1 MKASILSA
9 FSLGFSR
16 WIISS
21 HSLRLAKILSVKL
34 HLSTYSSAQTYVLG
48 AHKNRLIETV
58 LLSTHNIRFG

>member
-21 HSLRLAKILSVKL
+21 HSLRLAKNDEGKIAFIYLFISL
-34 HLSTYSSAQTYVLG
+34 
-48 AHKNRLIETV
+48 
-58 LLSTHNIRFG
+58 NICFGHSKEPSHRDGSFEHPQHMFW